1 MKVVLLADV
10 RGQGKKGD
18 VLNVS
23 EGYARNFL
31 LPKKLAVEADNKIL
45 NEIKGKEESRAHQ
58 IEVERAKASE
68 SKQKLENM
76 TVSVEASGSEERLYG
91 AVTAKDI
98 ADAVLAQYGIEIDKR
113 KINLAEQIK
122 TYGTYTA
129 EVKLYTEI
137 SAKLTIEVKRAAK

>member
-45 NEIKGKEESRAHQ
+45 NEIKGKEEAKAHQ
-58 IEVERAKASE
+58 IEVERAAAAE
-68 SKQKLENM
+68 AKQKLEKI
-76 TVSVEASGSEERLYG
+76 TVVVESAGSEERLYG

-98 ADAVLAQYGIEIDKR
+98 ADAVLAQYGIELDKR
-113 KINLAEQIK
+113 KINLVEQIK

-129 EVKLYTEI
+129 DVKLYTEI
-137 SAKLTIEVKRAAK
+137 SAKLTIEVKRAGK

>member
-1 MKVVLLADV
+1 MKVVLIADV

-45 NEIKGKEESRAHQ
+45 NEIKGKEESIAHQ
-58 IEVERAKASE
+58 KEVERKVAAEAKE
-68 SKQKLENM
+68 KLEKI
-76 TVSVEASGSEERLYG
+76 TVVMEVAGSDDRLYG

-98 ADAVLAQYGIEIDKR
+98 ADAVSAQYGVELDKR
-113 KINLAEQIK
+113 KINLSEQIK

-137 SAKLTIEVKRAAK
+137 TAKLTIDVKRATK

>member
-1 MKVVLLADV
+1 MKVVLTADV
-10 RGQGKKGD
+10 KGQGKKGD

-45 NEIKGKEESRAHQ
+45 TEIKGKEEAKAHQ
-58 IEVERAKASE
+58 AAVERAAASE
-68 SKQKLENM
+68 AKAKLEKIVV
-76 TVSVEASGSEERLYG
+76 TVQAAGSEERLYG
-91 AVTAKDI
+91 AITSKDI
-98 ADAVLAQYGIEIDKR
+98 ADAVLAQHGVEIDKR
-113 KINLAEQIK
+113 KINLSEQIK

-129 EVKLYTEI
+129 DVKLYTEI

>member
-68 SKQKLENM
+68 AKQKLENM

-129 EVKLYTEI
+129 DVKLYTEI
-137 SAKLTIEVKRAAK
+137 SAKLTIEVKRATK